1 MPDRPRES
9 GLRLVTPKLTLAC
22 AGHRSRP
29 ARRVMT
35 TLPHPLP
42 VQPADHGARVRAASD
57 RHTRPHDLRQ
67 PDTDAVRAQFDRV
80 MATVEAKFPVAAE
93 HLDTTRDNLVA
104 STGFP
109 CGIWRQI

>member
-1 MPDRPRES
+1 
-9 GLRLVTPKLTLAC
+9 
-22 AGHRSRP
+22 
-29 ARRVMT
+29 
-35 TLPHPLP
+35 
-42 VQPADHGARVRAASD
+42 
-57 RHTRPHDLRQ
+57 
-67 PDTDAVRAQFDRV
+67 